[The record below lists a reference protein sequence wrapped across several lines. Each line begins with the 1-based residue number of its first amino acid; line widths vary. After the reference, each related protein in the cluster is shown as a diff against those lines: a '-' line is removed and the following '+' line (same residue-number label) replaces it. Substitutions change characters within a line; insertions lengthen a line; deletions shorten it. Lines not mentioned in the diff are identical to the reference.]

1 MNRLK
6 KSSSKFH
13 KFYRLFHE
21 YMLVHISKFS
31 YSIMPQYNTE
41 FSVNFFPRLSFPF
54 IFPSAIISFPFY
66 VYEILQ
72 YMYVPFL
79 HYWWFY
85 HSLSWSSTPPPLLHQ
100 CRHPSRCPSA
110 ATERSFQ
117 SLTCLYKYTPSP
129 PPSKPHCA
137 LITIAHRE
145 SWGGGDNARK
155 TLGARSKGG
164 GGLRA
169 LPQYV

>member
-1 MNRLK
+1 MRRGK
-6 KSSSKFH
+6 KSAKPKFVRFSMDFCRYFLF
-13 KFYRLFHE
+13 FY
-21 YMLVHISKFS
+21 
-31 YSIMPQYNTE
+31 
-41 FSVNFFPRLSFPF
+41 FPRLSFPF

-85 HSLSWSSTPPPLLHQ
+85 HSLSWSSPLPPLLHQ

-129 PPSKPHCA
+129 PPPSKPHCA

-145 SWGGGDNARK
+145 TWGGE
-155 TLGARSKGG
+155 
-164 GGLRA
+164 
-169 LPQYV
+169 